1 MTPFDPAAVSLR
13 PALRTWLW
21 PCLAFVVTAAVVGP
35 IAYSLMADAIARDLA
50 RVDVDGRGGALGVW
64 AMITFFTAA
73 IPFLITRRLVN
84 GPSLPSRGW
93 SLVHPA
99 FTPITDG
106 YRSAQAPTLGDL
118 LGRLERLGYQVM
130 ATACTAHGRARG
142 PADRAAPLA
151 GIHVVLRDA
160 RWAGEVRLVLA
171 PALDGERHLGRLE
184 VRAEPSSP
192 TEELA
197 LFVMRELDGLA
208 PGLRASPVDSALSAD
223 PARVVTAGLGAAP
236 RFGAA
241 GTPDGSLA

>member
-118 LGRLERLGYQVM
+118 LGRLERLGYQVT

-142 PADRAAPLA
+142 PPIARRRSPASTSSCAMHAGRARSAWSWPRRSTASATSAASRSAPS
-151 GIHVVLRDA
+151 RA
-160 RWAGEVRLVLA
+160 RPPRSS
-171 PALDGERHLGRLE
+171 
-184 VRAEPSSP
+184 PSS
-192 TEELA
+192 
-197 LFVMRELDGLA
+197 
-208 PGLRASPVDSALSAD
+208 
-223 PARVVTAGLGAAP
+223 
-236 RFGAA
+236 
-241 GTPDGSLA
+241 